1 MRGRLSVA
9 IASVRRITVA
19 GARRLRANR
28 RTVSSERWGLVG
40 WLAAGDAYEVALID
54 GRVAARATSGRAAG
68 RRLKSLPKALRE
80 HPEVDR
86 LHRFDEWLDR
96 HAAACLAQVD
106 TWMVSSLPVPTVL
119 LAQVWPDDAWRSALR
134 DLVVTG
140 DGPDE
145 VGFLRDATAA
155 GELRVVDLDGETVR
169 LSPRTV
175 TLPHPVLLPDL
186 DDLRE
191 FAAELGV
198 TQKVEQIHR
207 AVWRKP
213 DDLPANAGDLTEFAG
228 GRFASRFGLAARATS
243 LGYRV
248 SGGYAT
254 CQVRDAGRTVEG
266 AVWIGEPYW
275 DDEVATGGL
284 TWHDEDG
291 RTLPPAEVGPVAWSE
306 GMRMAAALYAG
317 RLVEEGKD
325 A

>member
-1 MRGRLSVA
+1 M
-9 IASVRRITVA
+9 
-19 GARRLRANR
+19 
-28 RTVSSERWGLVG
+28 G
-40 WLAAGDAYEVALID
+40 WLAAGDGYEVALIE

-68 RRLKSLPKALRE
+68 RQLKSLPKALRD

-86 LHRFDEWLDR
+86 LRRFAEWLDR
-96 HAAACLAQVD
+96 HAAACVAQVD
-106 TWMVSSLPVPTVL
+106 LWMVSSLPVPTGL
-119 LAQVWPDDAWRSALR
+119 LARVWPDEAWQTALR
-134 DLVVTG
+134 DLAVVG
-140 DGPDE
+140 DDPDE
-145 VGFLRDATAA
+145 VGFLRDATDS
-155 GELRVVDLDGETVR
+155 GELRVVNLDGETVR

-198 TQKVEQIHR
+198 VQKVEQIHR
-207 AVWRKP
+207 ATWRKP
-213 DDLPANAGDLTEFAG
+213 ADLKAGETTVSEFSG
-228 GRFASRFGLAARATS
+228 GSYDSWFGLAARATS

-254 CQVRDAGRTVEG
+254 CRVRDAGSLAEA

-275 DDEVATGGL
+275 EDEVTTGGL
-284 TWHDEDG
+284 SWQDLDG
-291 RTLPPAEVGPVAWSE
+291 RTLPLREVGPVAWSE

-317 RLVEEGKD
+317 RRVEEGKD